1 MAIGAMKWWKSKKM
15 LEEGEGK
22 KKNKEMMKKL
32 YQ

>member
-22 KKNKEMMKKL
+22 IADSKNAQR
-32 YQ
+32 Y